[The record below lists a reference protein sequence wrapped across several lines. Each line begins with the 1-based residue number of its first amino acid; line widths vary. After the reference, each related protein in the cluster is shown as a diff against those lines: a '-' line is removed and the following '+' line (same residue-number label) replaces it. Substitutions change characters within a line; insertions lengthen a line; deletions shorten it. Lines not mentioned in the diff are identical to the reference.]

1 MTRSSVSQALS
12 GRPTGH
18 DRLDV
23 CVRSGAWLGFSAF
36 AASLLGLTSFLV
48 IKSAPAWRA
57 HGAELVS
64 GSMWHYPTESF
75 GALAMTF
82 GTISV
87 TVCALLLATPFA
99 VATATVVSEVMPG
112 RLAALA
118 RTGLELLVG
127 IPSVVFGLIGILF
140 LVPAVRGIFGSPSG
154 ETLLTGSLLL
164 AVMILPTVASLSESA
179 LRSVPLELRLA
190 ARALGLTRAETTL
203 QVLAASWR
211 GQISAVLLGVGRAL
225 GETIAVFLVIGR
237 ADGRLPTSLADIPTS
252 LLRAGQT
259 LTTKLGGSEVAIA
272 YGSTGTHE
280 AALIALAAILFAMV
294 ALVVVLGNRL
304 RRRGLG
310 MGEVVQ

>member
-1 MTRSSVSQALS
+1 M
-12 GRPTGH
+12 
-18 DRLDV
+18 
-23 CVRSGAWLGFSAF
+23 
-36 AASLLGLTSFLV
+36 
-48 IKSAPAWRA
+48 
-57 HGAELVS
+57 
-64 GSMWHYPTESF
+64 
-75 GALAMTF
+75 
-82 GTISV
+82 
-87 TVCALLLATPFA
+87 VCALLLATPFA